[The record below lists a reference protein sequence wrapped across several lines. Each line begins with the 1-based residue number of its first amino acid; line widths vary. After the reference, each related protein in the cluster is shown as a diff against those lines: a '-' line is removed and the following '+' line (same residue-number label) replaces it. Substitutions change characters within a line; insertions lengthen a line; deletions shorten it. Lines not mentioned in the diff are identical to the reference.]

1 MLYVPLVLVSGGKR
15 KEYTA
20 QNKTLCKALCVRMYF
35 ECYEKY
41 ECAKPEMTHYVGFCK
56 TEYKK
61 CFPKCL
67 DELYVLD
74 LYPSPDHMSEENKK
88 IFFKLKEELGDIKP
102 VPRF

>member
-1 MLYVPLVLVSGGKR
+1 VSGGKQR
-15 KEYTA
+15 PDTV
-20 QNKTLCKALCVRMYF
+20 QNKVLCKAFCVKRY
-35 ECYEKY
+35 YEFYKEY
-41 ECAKPEMTHYVGFCK
+41 NCSKQEGKHHIDFCK
-56 TEYKK
+56 AEYKK
-61 CFPKCL
+61 CYLKCL